1 MWTFRSLQC
10 PLFKGRVCVGGALSH
25 CRRPADGRLS
35 FASGSGALGTG
46 YNRPQLEFK
55 KYSPEANRQAIVGK
69 VWRHWLKKKRNI
81 KLSRIVTKGRDGGA
95 GMKHYRN
102 VILFPT
108 TTKSESR
115 QEHPQ
120 KRRKELFISPP
131 PSPTNCNNLLL
142 LLQNL
147 PFLSPFVSVKQLWIY
162 CTCFIY
168 LFKLVYSQSTLSFGL
183 GGTGY
188 NRPQL
193 EFKKYSPEAN
203 RLAIVGMIRR
213 HWSKK

>member
-1 MWTFRSLQC
+1 MCR
-10 PLFKGRVCVGGALSH
+10 GALSH

-69 VWRHWLKKKRNI
+69 VWRHWLKKKINI

-115 QEHPQ
+115 QERPQ
-120 KRRKELFISPP
+120 KRSKDLFIS
-131 PSPTNCNNLLL
+131 
-142 LLQNL
+142 
-147 PFLSPFVSVKQLWIY
+147 
-162 CTCFIY
+162 
-168 LFKLVYSQSTLSFGL
+168 TLSTSFHREW
-183 GGTGY
+183 TSIFS
-188 NRPQL
+188 NRHCFLISSVLRAYRP
-193 EFKKYSPEAN
+193 F
-203 RLAIVGMIRR
+203 
-213 HWSKK
+213 WF